1 VKTLIAVSAVA
12 AVALT
17 TAVAPSA
24 AAPQPVGNFVSLHLG
39 PAVGQ
44 FRGAVH
50 SDVLQCIDNRKVR
63 IVRVSGPQ
71 IRVGKGYADS
81 RGHFSIQTSE
91 SSGDWIA
98 KVKHETLS
106 GVECAGAMSKRR
118 SAG

>member
-1 VKTLIAVSAVA
+1 MKTLIAVSVV

-17 TAVAPSA
+17 AAVAPSA
-24 AAPQPVGNFVSLHLG
+24 AAPQPVGSFMSLHLG

-50 SDVLQCIDNRKVR
+50 SDVIECIENRKVR

-71 IRVGKGYADS
+71 IRVGKGYTDS
-81 RGHFSIQTSE
+81 RGHFSIQTTE
-91 SSGDWIA
+91 TGGDWIA

-106 GVECAGAMSKRR
+106 GVECAGAISTRR